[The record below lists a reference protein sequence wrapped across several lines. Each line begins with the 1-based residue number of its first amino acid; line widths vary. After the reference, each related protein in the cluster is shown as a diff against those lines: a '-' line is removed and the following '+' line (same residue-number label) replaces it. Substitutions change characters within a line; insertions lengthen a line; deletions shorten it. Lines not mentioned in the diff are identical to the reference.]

1 MIKFPIE
8 YRVGEVWGDQVAVRK
23 CYIAMLEMD
32 DRLQIMCIE
41 KQRTVA
47 EPIEGLEEV
56 LLDDSR
62 LERTSKIGTLASP
75 PIRQVLTAFLRENE
89 GVFTWSHEVMPRIDL
104 SVIVHKLNVLL
115 SSPPIRQ
122 KKSVFA

>member
-41 KQRTVA
+41 KQRTLA

-62 LERTSKIGTLASP
+62 PERMSRIGTLASP
-75 PIRQVLTAFLRENE
+75 PIRQVLTSFLRENE
-89 GVFTWSHEVMPRIDL
+89 DVFAWSHEVMPGIDL
-104 SVIVHKLNVLL
+104 SVIVHKLNVLP
-115 SSPPIRQ
+115 SSPPIRW

>member
-41 KQRTVA
+41 KPT
-47 EPIEGLEEV
+47 
-56 LLDDSR
+56 D
-62 LERTSKIGTLASP
+62 
-75 PIRQVLTAFLRENE
+75 
-89 GVFTWSHEVMPRIDL
+89 VFTWSHEVMPGIDL
-104 SVIVHKLNVLL
+104 SVIVHKLNVLP